1 MATVKHIK
9 VKNNWYSDA
18 VRYLKYRHDE
28 YTNRPI
34 LDENGALILRDFF
47 LMDGVLCSPESFGM
61 ECMQTNASF
70 GKNASPAEIKA
81 HHYIVSFDPRDR
93 EENGLSC
100 EKAQAFGLELTRCA
114 FPGHQAIVC
123 THPDGHNGAGN
134 IHVHIVIN
142 SVRKEAAIDPLFPE
156 KQSLLPSGY
165 KHNASNT
172 FMAFFKQQVMDL
184 CQREG
189 LYQVD
194 LLNPAK
200 VCITDKE
207 YWAQRRGQH
216 GLDEAAAAQAQP
228 VESKFETFLGTL
240 RKQITAV
247 LDDSKSLEEFREKLL
262 EYYGITLLESRGR
275 FSYLLP
281 DRERPI
287 RARRL
292 GTDFDR
298 GFLLSYFR
306 SLEYKARK
314 AESAASKSAH
324 SAKKTD
330 PSIRLIVDLQA
341 LVKAC
346 ENPNYARKVKISNL
360 KEMSKTLAFL
370 QENRLGTES
379 ALQTL
384 LAETKDDLHG
394 KLAALKATEKLLDD
408 TNLLIRNV
416 GQYLGNKGTYS
427 AYLKAGNKQDFREAH
442 SSSLALYEAAR
453 KQLRELTGEKS
464 IPSLKELKAQK
475 AALLQQK
482 NEQYAA
488 YSFARSKLRELQTV
502 AANVETM
509 LGIKL
514 SPEHAP
520 ANRTK

>member
-28 YTNRPI
+28 YTNKPI

-61 ECMQTNASF
+61 ECIQTNAAF
-70 GKNASPAEIKA
+70 GKNTSSDEIKA

-100 EKAQAFGLELTRCA
+100 EMAQALGLELTRRA

-142 SVRKEAAIDPLFPE
+142 SVRKEAAIDPLSQE
-156 KQSLLPSGY
+156 KQSLLPAGY
-165 KHNASNT
+165 KHNASHT
-172 FMAFFKQQVMDL
+172 FMAFFKQQVIDL
-184 CQREG
+184 CQRDG

-216 GLDEAAAAQAQP
+216 DLDETAAAQVNP
-228 VESKFETFLGTL
+228 NESIFETFLGTL
-240 RKQITAV
+240 RRQISST
-247 LDDSKSLEEFREKLL
+247 LDDSRSLEEFREKLF
-262 EYYGITLLESRGR
+262 ENYGITLRESRGC

-292 GTDFDR
+292 GTDFDK

-306 SLEYKARK
+306 RLDREARSS
-314 AESAASKSAH
+314 ESAVPKPAH
-324 SAKKTD
+324 GAKKTD
-330 PSIRLIVDLQA
+330 PSIRLIVDLQS

-370 QENRLGTES
+370 QENRLGAE
-379 ALQTL
+379 ADLQTL
-384 LAETKDDLHG
+384 LAETKADLHE
-394 KLAALKATEKLLDD
+394 KLAELKATEKSLDD

-416 GQYLGNKGTYS
+416 GQYLANKSIYS
-427 AYLKAGNKQDFREAH
+427 AYLKAGSKQDFREAH
-442 SSSLALYEAAR
+442 SGSLALYEAAR

-509 LGIKL
+509 LGVKL
-514 SPEHAP
+514 SPEPSP
-520 ANRTK
+520 ADRTK

>member
-1 MATVKHIK
+1 MHADK
-9 VKNNWYSDA
+9 
-18 VRYLKYRHDE
+18 RL
-28 YTNRPI
+28 
-34 LDENGALILRDFF
+34 LR
-47 LMDGVLCSPESFGM
+47 E
-61 ECMQTNASF
+61 ER
-70 GKNASPAEIKA
+70 
-81 HHYIVSFDPRDR
+81 YIVSFDPRDR
-93 EENGLSC
+93 AENGLSC
-100 EKAQAFGLELTRCA
+100 EMAQALGLELTRRA

-142 SVRKEAAIDPLFPE
+142 SVRKEAAIDPLSPE
-156 KQSLLPSGY
+156 QQSILPSGY

-216 GLDEAAAAQAQP
+216 GLDKATAARANP
-228 VESKFETFLGTL
+228 NGSKFETFLGTL
-240 RKQITAV
+240 RRQISST

-262 EYYGITLLESRGR
+262 GNYGITLWESRGC

-292 GTDFDR
+292 GTDFDK

-306 SLEYKARK
+306 SQERK
-314 AESAASKSAH
+314 AWSADSAIPTI
-324 SAKKTD
+324 AD
-330 PSIRLIVDLQA
+330 G

-370 QENRLGTES
+370 QENKLGTEPE
-379 ALQTL
+379 LQAL
-384 LAETKDDLHG
+384 LAGTKADLHE
-394 KLAALKATEKLLDD
+394 KLAALKATEKSLDD

-416 GQYLGNKGTYS
+416 GQYLANKSTYS

-453 KQLRELTGEKS
+453 KQLRELTGEKTV
-464 IPSLKELKAQK
+464 PSLKDLKARK
-475 AALLQQK
+475 AVLLQQK
-482 NEQYAA
+482 NEQYAD